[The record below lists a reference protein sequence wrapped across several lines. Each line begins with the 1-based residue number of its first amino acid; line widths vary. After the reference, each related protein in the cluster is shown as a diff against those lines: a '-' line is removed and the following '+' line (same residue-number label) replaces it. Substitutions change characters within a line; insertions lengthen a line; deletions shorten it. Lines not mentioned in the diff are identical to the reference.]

1 MAYDNKFF
9 KFASGS
15 GANVQSDAEYSTD
28 AERTVGNQPGVARSN
43 FVNKSLKQ
51 ACNFAS
57 LLADVIAQQNDE
69 TLSDSMTQSD
79 FQLLFQKSVVKS
91 FQNPIAS
98 ETIISP
104 TTSGD
109 ENHYAIDLD
118 SVSDTYNADAGDL
131 TSFPR
136 IFCLSG
142 LAGNDKRK
150 VYLDIHAG
158 ATTATYQMRLP
169 NGATDIPVNT
179 FGNIPQLYIFCMLT
193 VSGVDFAFLLNPPP
207 WAYQGGTG
215 RKPSAN
221 KNAQAISVTTGE
233 PATPSGN
240 EEYPLDPLYNPQAT
254 AEVMLEL
261 SAPGGSAASA
271 AVKLFQN
278 DQYQTTFGTLP
289 SSLAAF
295 TIPAGEVKYVTFTM
309 LPGECFEVF
318 STGTAPTARY
328 TSIVRNR

>member
-9 KFASGS
+9 PFASGA
-15 GANVQSDAEYSTD
+15 GANVQSDADYAAD
-28 AERTVGNQPGVARSN
+28 AERTIGNQPGVARSN

-51 ACNFAS
+51 ACNFAY
-57 LLADVIAQQNDE
+57 LLADVIALQNDE
-69 TLSDSMTQSD
+69 TLSDSISTSN
-79 FQLLFQKSVVKS
+79 FQDLFKKSVVKS

-109 ENHYAIDLD
+109 ENHYEINLD
-118 SVSDTYNADAGDL
+118 SVSDIYYGDGADT

-142 LAGNDKRK
+142 LAGNTKRK
-150 VYLDIHAG
+150 VYLDIMVNQSG
-158 ATTATYQMRLP
+158 ASYQMRLP

-179 FGNIPQLYIFCMLT
+179 FGNIPQLYIFCMLE
-193 VSGVDFAFLLNPPP
+193 VSSVYYAFLLNPPP

-221 KNAQAISVTTGE
+221 VNAQAISVTTGE
-233 PATPSGN
+233 PASPSGN
-240 EEYPLDPLYNPQAT
+240 EEYPLNPLYNPQAT
-254 AEVMLEL
+254 AEVILEL

>member
-1 MAYDNKFF
+1 M
-9 KFASGS
+9 
-15 GANVQSDAEYSTD
+15 E
-28 AERTVGNQPGVARSN
+28 
-43 FVNKSLKQ
+43 
-51 ACNFAS
+51 
-57 LLADVIAQQNDE
+57 NDE
-69 TLSDSMTQSD
+69 TLSDSISTSD
-79 FQLLFQKSVVKS
+79 FLDLFKKAVVKS

-98 ETIISP
+98 ENIISP

-109 ENHYAIDLD
+109 ENHYAINLD
-118 SVSDTYNADAGDL
+118 SVSDIYNGDGGDSS
-131 TSFPR
+131 TFPR

-142 LAGNDKRK
+142 LSGNAKRK
-150 VYLDIHAG
+150 VYLDITVNG
-158 ATTATYQMRLP
+158 ISGSYQMRLP

-193 VSGVDFAFLLNPPP
+193 VSGVDYAFLLNPPP

-221 KNAQAISVTTGE
+221 QNAVSVTVSNAE
-233 PATPSGN
+233 PPSPSGN
-240 EEYPLDPLYNPQAT
+240 EEYPLDATYNPQAT
-254 AEVMLEL
+254 AEVLLEL

-295 TIPAGEVKYVTFTM
+295 TIPAGEVKYITFTM

>member
-9 KFASGS
+9 PFASGA
-15 GANVQSDAEYSTD
+15 GANVQSDADYSAD

-57 LLADVIAQQNDE
+57 LLSDVIAQENDE
-69 TLSDSMTQSD
+69 EISDSISNLN
-79 FQLLFQKSVVKS
+79 FLQLFKKAVVKS

-98 ETIISP
+98 EAIISP

-109 ENHYAIDLD
+109 ANYYAINLD
-118 SVSDTYNADAGDL
+118 SVSDIYNGDGGDS

-150 VYLDIHAG
+150 VYIDIKVNG
-158 ATTATYQMRLP
+158 VTGTYQMRLP

-179 FGNIPQLYIFCMLT
+179 FGNIPQLYIFCILNI
-193 VSGVDFAFLLNPPP
+193 SGNDFVFLLNPPP

-221 KNAQAISVTTGE
+221 VNAQAVSVSVGE

-240 EEYPLDPLYNPQAT
+240 EEYPLDHLYNPQAI
-254 AEVMLEL
+254 AEIILEL

>member
-9 KFASGS
+9 PFASGA
-15 GANVQSDAEYSTD
+15 GANVQSDADYLAD

-51 ACNFAS
+51 ACNFAY
-57 LLADVIAQQNDE
+57 LLADVIAQQNAE
-69 TLSDSMTQSD
+69 TLSDSMTQGD
-79 FQLLFQKSVVKS
+79 FQLLFQQTVVKS
-91 FQNPIAS
+91 LLNPIAS
-98 ETIISP
+98 EGIISP

-109 ENHYAIDLD
+109 ANYYDIDLN
-118 SVSDTYNADAGDL
+118 SVSDIMGGDGGDIAC
-131 TSFPR
+131 FPR

-150 VYLDIHAG
+150 VYFNILAG
-158 ATTATYQMRLP
+158 TSTGSYQMRLP

-193 VSGVDFAFLLNPPP
+193 VSGVDYAFLLNPPP

-221 KNAQAISVTTGE
+221 KNAQGVTVTTGE

-254 AEVMLEL
+254 AEVILEL

-278 DQYQTTFGTLP
+278 DQFQTTFGTLP

>member
-9 KFASGS
+9 PFASGA
-15 GANVQSDAEYSTD
+15 GANVQSDADYLAD

-57 LLADVIAQQNDE
+57 LLADVIAMENDE
-69 TLSDSMTQSD
+69 TLSDSISTSD
-79 FQLLFQKSVVKS
+79 FLDLFKKAVVKS

-98 ETIISP
+98 ENIISP

-109 ENHYAIDLD
+109 ENHYAINLD
-118 SVSDTYNADAGDL
+118 SVSDIYNGDGGDSS
-131 TSFPR
+131 TFPR

-142 LAGNDKRK
+142 LSGNAKRK
-150 VYLDIHAG
+150 VYLDITVNG
-158 ATTATYQMRLP
+158 ISGSYQMRLP

-193 VSGVDFAFLLNPPP
+193 VSGVDYAFLLNPPP

-221 KNAQAISVTTGE
+221 QNAVSVTVSNAE
-233 PATPSGN
+233 PPSPSGN
-240 EEYPLDPLYNPQAT
+240 EEYPLDATYNPQAT
-254 AEVMLEL
+254 AEVLLEL

-295 TIPAGEVKYVTFTM
+295 TIPAGEVKYITFTM

>member
-9 KFASGS
+9 KFASGA

-28 AERTVGNQPGVARSN
+28 AERTTGNQPGVARSN

-51 ACNFAS
+51 ACNFAF
-57 LLADVIAQQNDE
+57 LLADVIAKENAE
-69 TLSDSMTQSD
+69 ELSDSMSDSD
-79 FQLLFQKSVVKS
+79 FLDFFKKAVVKS

-98 ETIISP
+98 ENIISP

-109 ENHYAIDLD
+109 ANYYAINLD
-118 SVSDTYNADAGDL
+118 SVSDIYNGDGSD
-131 TSFPR
+131 TNFFPR
-136 IFCLSG
+136 IFCVSG

-150 VYLDIHAG
+150 VYIDVTVDG
-158 ATTATYQMRLP
+158 NTGSYQMRLP
-169 NGATDIPVNT
+169 NGSTDIPVNT
-179 FGNIPQLYIFCMLT
+179 FGNIPQLYIFCMLE
-193 VSGVDFAFLLNPPP
+193 VSGVGYAFIVNPPP

-221 KNAQAISVTTGE
+221 FNAQGVSVSVGE

-240 EEYPLDPLYNPQAT
+240 EEYPLDPMYNPQAT
-254 AEVMLEL
+254 AEVILEL
-261 SAPGGSAASA
+261 SAPVGRAASA

-318 STGTAPTARY
+318 STGTAPTARF